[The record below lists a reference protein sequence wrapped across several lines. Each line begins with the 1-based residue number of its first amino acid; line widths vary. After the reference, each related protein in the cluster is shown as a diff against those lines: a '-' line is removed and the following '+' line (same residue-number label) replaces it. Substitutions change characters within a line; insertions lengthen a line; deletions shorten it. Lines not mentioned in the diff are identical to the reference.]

1 MHLFS
6 DSGEER
12 NSGRGGGGGAEGG
25 ASQKSAE
32 LEYHL
37 TAASCPTKS
46 ILMKTDPWP
55 GIASGAMPKNILGEG
70 LRFSAK

>member
-1 MHLFS
+1 MIQ
-6 DSGEER
+6 ER
-12 NSGRGGGGGAEGG
+12 KGTRGGEGGGAEGG

-55 GIASGAMPKNILGEG
+55 GIASGATPKNILGEG